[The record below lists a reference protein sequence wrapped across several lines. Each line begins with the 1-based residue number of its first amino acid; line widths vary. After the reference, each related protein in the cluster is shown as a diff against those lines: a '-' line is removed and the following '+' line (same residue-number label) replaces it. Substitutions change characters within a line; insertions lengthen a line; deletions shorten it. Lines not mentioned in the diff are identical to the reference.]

1 MRPIAELPPATDGA
15 RLGLL
20 ATNGR
25 ATNGVEAMFHTQIT
39 EAKQRLRALAT
50 EAVEVWLEAG
60 LPITECKPSLAPVCV
75 PTYAKARAVYPELSQ
90 ILLRT
95 TPDQPQTAR

>member
-1 MRPIAELPPATDGA
+1 
-15 RLGLL
+15 
-20 ATNGR
+20 
-25 ATNGVEAMFHTQIT
+25 MFYTQIT
-39 EAKQRLRALAT
+39 QAKHNLRALAT

-60 LPITECKPSLAPVCV
+60 LPITECPKSLAPVCV

-90 ILLRT
+90 ILPRS